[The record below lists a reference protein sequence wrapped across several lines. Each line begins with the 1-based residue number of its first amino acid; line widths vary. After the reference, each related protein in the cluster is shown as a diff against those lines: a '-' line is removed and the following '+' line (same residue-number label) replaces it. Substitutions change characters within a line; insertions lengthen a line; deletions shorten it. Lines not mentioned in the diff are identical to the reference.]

1 MYSLGAR
8 KFAVAGVGAI
18 ACVPSILAQ
27 SAYSKCSVD
36 VDNLIAPFNRKVK
49 AMISNLNENLPGAK
63 FIYLDVYRMFVDI
76 LANPTQYGAYFLSFR
91 ITWYQSKFDL

>member
-63 FIYLDVYRMFVDI
+63 FIYLDVYRMFFPFVLHGIRANLIYDI
-76 LANPTQYGAYFLSFR
+76 DHDMLQGLV
-91 ITWYQSKFDL
+91 